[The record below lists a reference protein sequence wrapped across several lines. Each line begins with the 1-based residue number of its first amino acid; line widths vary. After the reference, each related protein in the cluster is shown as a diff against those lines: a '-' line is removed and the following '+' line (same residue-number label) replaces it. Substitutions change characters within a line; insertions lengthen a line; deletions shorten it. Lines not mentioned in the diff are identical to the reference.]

1 MSSYAINLTEVIW
14 GLVMKP
20 VIAISIEDY
29 ESLLKRVTEDSP
41 LYFRLKNAVKM
52 ANTVVVRCDPEDAG
66 MLLQVAKHFCPDVV
80 REIHQAIRVFCR
92 EEAERAGS
100 LIWRKKRRDEL
111 AREYLKT
118 RDPEV
123 GEESAG
129 WPGNLG
135 RWTIQGTGLP
145 QCQGVARHK
154 GEVMKLGD
162 CSWWPRNW
170 RTTNDQDITPEQVSE
185 HGVFETCSLS
195 IGRIS
200 KLAVAAVSLLLGR
213 K

>member
-1 MSSYAINLTEVIW
+1 
-14 GLVMKP
+14 MKP

-29 ESLLKRVTEDSP
+29 ESLLKRATEDSP

-66 MLLQVAKHFCPDVV
+66 MLLQVAKDFCPDVV
-80 REIHQAIRVFCR
+80 PEIQQAIRVFSR
-92 EEAERAGS
+92 EEAKQAGS
-100 LIWRKKRRDEL
+100 LIWRKKRMDEL

-118 RDPEV
+118 RDPEI
-123 GEESAG
+123 GEEFKG
-129 WPGNLG
+129 WPGSLG
-135 RWTIQGTGLP
+135 RWTTQGAGLRH
-145 QCQGVARHK
+145 CQGATRQK
-154 GEVMKLGD
+154 GEAMKLRD
-162 CSWWPRNW
+162 CPLWPRTW
-170 RTTNDQDITPEQVSE
+170 RTTNDQDTTPEQVSE
-185 HGVFETCSLS
+185 HGVFATCSLS

>member
-1 MSSYAINLTEVIW
+1 
-14 GLVMKP
+14 MKP

-29 ESLLKRVTEDSP
+29 ESLLKRATEDSP
-41 LYFRLKNAVKM
+41 LYFILKNAVKM

-80 REIHQAIRVFCR
+80 REIQQAIRVFCR
-92 EEAERAGS
+92 EEAEQAGS
-100 LIWRKKRRDEL
+100 LIWRKKPMDEL

-123 GEESAG
+123 GEEFKD
-129 WPGNLG
+129 WPGSLG
-135 RWTIQGTGLP
+135 RWTIEGAGVR
-145 QCQGVARHK
+145 QCQGTARQK
-154 GEVMKLGD
+154 GEAKKLSD
-162 CSWWPRNW
+162 CPWWPRNW
-170 RTTNDQDITPEQVSE
+170 RITNDPDITPERVSE

-200 KLAVAAVSLLLGR
+200 KLAVAALSLSASWQEMR
-213 K
+213 